1 MFCKD
6 KHFDLLLIYEEEK
19 EHYVLIKGFNTLMYD
34 HTLHHGRK
42 SFCRYC
48 LQPFRTAHALTC
60 HIKNCFKI
68 NGKQRIKIQT
78 IKYTNKYQTHVACSY
93 NYKLLCVNDKFSKP
107 FKSYLGEDKVYNFIN
122 SMVDES
128 KCCNDVMK
136 KHFYRELVMIMTI
149 QCNLLNAGFVIM
161 LMLKVM
167 LK

>member
-1 MFCKD
+1 M
-6 KHFDLLLIYEEEK
+6 
-19 EHYVLIKGFNTLMYD
+19 
-34 HTLHHGRK
+34 
-42 SFCRYC
+42 
-48 LQPFRTAHALTC
+48 
-60 HIKNCFKI
+60 
-68 NGKQRIKIQT
+68 
-78 IKYTNKYQTHVACSY
+78 KYTNKYQTHVACCYS
-93 NYKLLCVNDKFSKP
+93 YKLLCVNDKFNKP

-149 QCNLLNAGFVIM
+149 QCTLLNAGFVIM